1 MTTIRPVSATDG
13 GAVAAERHWP
23 SEAELEFHLDRLCR
37 SAAEIFAVPMA
48 MVALVDDERF
58 HFRARYG
65 CEDDGVDRESAFCN
79 HTIRRQRGQTL
90 VVPDLIQDERFV
102 ECPLVVGSPHARFY
116 AGVAIGSTSG
126 RVIGTLCLIDRVPR
140 SDLLPDR
147 LQSLRE
153 LALVAEAHLQLDEA
167 RRAAEAEAAERRQAE
182 TRLVEWE
189 ARLRATEAAHA
200 MAEHIAAFGH
210 WRIDVAART
219 IVWSDGIARI
229 FGRDAPLA
237 TLPLETH
244 IGFYHPD
251 DLERV
256 RSAIDDALT
265 DRTRTLGGGY
275 EHRSRLLRPDGEVRV
290 VAVHGVGE
298 YDDAGRLASIFG
310 VCLDVT
316 ELAHSEQRLRETGE
330 AMRAT
335 LEAMDQGLVMIGP
348 DKRVQVH
355 NQRARDLL
363 ELPQEV
369 LHEGA
374 SFSAVRHHLARSGT
388 PRCERTGVQQA
399 IELGDFPLDV
409 QSYEVAHLNGR
420 ILETRLAPIASGGL
434 VCTYTDLTERRRNE
448 AALRSAEAGYQSLFQ
463 NAVIGVYRARLDG
476 GIVQANR
483 ALARLHGYGDVSA
496 FLSVPAG
503 EVSHDWYVEPSR
515 HAAFMKCLDREGHVE
530 DFVSEVRRHAGG
542 ERIWVAETAW
552 VVRDAGGRP
561 IWIEGTVADA
571 TERKR
576 AQALIEHMARHDA
589 LTGLPNRRLFQE
601 TLSREIAAARRNDGR
616 VAVLCCDLDRF
627 KAVNDTFGHP
637 AGDALLCI
645 VARRLREVLRERD
658 VVARLGGDEFAI
670 IMPGRGELRRV
681 AAIARR
687 LIETV
692 GQPIDLDGRATT
704 VGASIGVA
712 IWPRHGDDADSL
724 FKNADIA
731 LYRAKDSGRNTF
743 RFYESGMDLAVAT
756 RKLLEI
762 DMRES
767 IRSGGFAL
775 HYQPIFALADRSP
788 RGFEALLRWEH
799 PVHGPVS
806 PGDFIPLAEETGLI
820 AQLGAWALHEACRE
834 AAGWPSDLR
843 VAVNVSAVQ
852 FRETGLEQSV
862 VRALAAS
869 GLPAGRLE
877 LEITESVLMQ
887 DSDAVIG
894 CLRRLR
900 AMGVRIALDDFGTGY
915 SSLSYLC
922 RFPFDKIKID
932 RAFIRDIDEPEAA
945 AVVRAVVGLGERLGM
960 AVTAEGVETEEQLSR
975 VRRKGCTEAQGF
987 LLGRPMPA
995 ATVRALIA
1003 GRAAA

>member
-1 MTTIRPVSATDG
+1 MTAGRPVPPTDC
-13 GAVAAERHWP
+13 GAVAPERHAL
-23 SEAELEFHLDRLCR
+23 SEAGLEGELDILCR

-48 MVALVDDERF
+48 LVTLVDEDRF
-58 HFRARYG
+58 RFRARYG
-65 CEDDGVDRESAFCN
+65 IEDDGIDREAAFCN
-79 HTIRRQRGQTL
+79 HTIRRQRGQSL
-90 VVPDLIQDERFV
+90 VVPDLTRDERFDQS
-102 ECPLVVGSPHARFY
+102 PLVVGAPHARFY

-126 RVIGTLCLIDRVPR
+126 RVIGTLCLMDREPR
-140 SDLLPDR
+140 GDLSPER
-147 LQSLRE
+147 LHALRE
-153 LALVAEAHLQLDEA
+153 LALVAEAHLRLDEA
-167 RRAAEAEAAERRQAE
+167 RRAAEVEAAERRDAE
-182 TRLVEWE
+182 LRLVEWE
-189 ARLRATEAAHA
+189 ARLRAIEASHA

-210 WRIDVAART
+210 WRIDAASRT
-219 IVWSDGIARI
+219 IAWSDGIARI
-229 FGRDAPLA
+229 FGRNAALA
-237 TLPLETH
+237 MLPLETH
-244 IGFYHPD
+244 VGFYHPD

-256 RSAIDDALT
+256 RTAIEEALAG
-265 DRTRTLGGGY
+265 RSQTLGGGY
-275 EHRSRLLRPDGEVRV
+275 EHRSRLMRPDGTVRV

-298 YDDAGRLASIFG
+298 HDDAGRLVSIFG

-316 ELAHSEQRLRETGE
+316 ELALSEQRLRETGE

-348 DKRVQVH
+348 DKRVQVL
-355 NQRARDLL
+355 NRRARDLL
-363 ELPQEV
+363 ELPQDV

-374 SFSAVRHHLARSGT
+374 SFTAVWHHLAQGGAFPEARKAM
-388 PRCERTGVQQA
+388 EQ
-399 IELGDFPLDV
+399 GDFPLEV
-409 QSYEVAHLNGR
+409 QSYEGTHPNGT
-420 ILETRLAPIASGGL
+420 ILETRLAPMASGGL
-434 VCTYTDLTERRRNE
+434 VCTYTDLTARRQSE
-448 AALRSAEAGYQSLFQ
+448 AALRSAEADYQSLFQ

-483 ALARLHGYGDVSA
+483 ALARLHGYGDA
-496 FLSVPAG
+496 TRPLGDF
-503 EVSHDWYVEPSR
+503 SHDWYVDPGR
-515 HAAFMKCLDREGHVE
+515 HAAFMKSLTEEGHVE
-530 DFVSEVRRHAGG
+530 DFVSEARRHAGG

-552 VVRDAGGRP
+552 VVRDAEGHP

-576 AQALIEHMARHDA
+576 AQALVEHMARHDA

-601 TLSREIAAARRNDGR
+601 TLSREIALARCNAGQ

-645 VARRLREVLRERD
+645 VARRLREVLHEGD

-670 IMPGRGELRRV
+670 IMPGRGEPRRT

-687 LIETV
+687 LIEAV
-692 GQPIDLDGRATT
+692 GRSIDLDGHATT
-704 VGASIGVA
+704 VGVSIGVA
-712 IWPRHGDDADSL
+712 IWPRHGDGVDTL

-731 LYRAKDSGRNTF
+731 LYRAKDSGRNTV

-756 RKLLEI
+756 RNMLEI

-775 HYQPIFALADRSP
+775 HYQPIFGLSDGAP
-788 RGFEALLRWEH
+788 KGFEALLRWEH

-806 PGDFIPLAEETGLI
+806 PGEFIPLAEETGLI
-820 AQLGAWALHEACRE
+820 TQLGAWALHEACRE
-834 AAGWPSDLR
+834 AAAWPGDWR

-852 FRETGLEQSV
+852 FRKSGLEQSV

-887 DSDAVIG
+887 NSDAVIG
-894 CLRRLR
+894 CLHRLR

-932 RAFIRDIDEPEAA
+932 RSFIRDIDEPEAA

-960 AVTAEGVETEEQLSR
+960 AVTAEGVETEEQLAR

-987 LLGRPMPA
+987 LLGRPVPA
-995 ATVRALIA
+995 PQARALVTR
-1003 GRAAA
+1003 RAVA